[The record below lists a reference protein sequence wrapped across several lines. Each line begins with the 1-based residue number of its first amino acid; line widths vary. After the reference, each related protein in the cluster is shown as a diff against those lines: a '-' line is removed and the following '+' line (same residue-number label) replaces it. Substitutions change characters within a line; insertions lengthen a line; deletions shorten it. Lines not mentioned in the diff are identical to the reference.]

1 MAKKVSSSLLVFI
14 AIIPLVYFLESKLLA
29 PHLKYGFADVDWGFL
44 YSYKKLGDAP
54 LLKVL
59 QIWKEWGVY
68 TYQAYYMGIVEHFF
82 PIDNFNFVGIHQ
94 VTHFFKFL
102 SAITLFPLIYVL
114 TGKKLLSAITTLLYA
129 VAYPAVGPIYAEA
142 VSGNYP
148 AIAVMNLFL
157 TFYIYIVKNTKIGL
171 IWLGTAIFLFF
182 LTLFLSPE
190 RMYPLIPLLILGE
203 LFWVW
208 SQKFSR
214 PQVKA
219 SIVRASIFFSP
230 VIILV
235 LLKILGTS
243 NTSGDVTGFLGN
255 TNSIFQ
261 KISQGNWSLM
271 LYPLISMGSLFLP
284 REYWWLIGSVRSSV
298 VSFFGYWEFVLGPF
312 LAFLLFTSLLSYF
325 ISKKRA
331 RFLWLNALFAATLG
345 SIVFVFSTHH
355 LSIDPS
361 LRLHW
366 DPMFLNPVIIAIFV
380 ASLAISC
387 LIEYVTSEK
396 KEIYALYLFLGFFVS
411 FLFIFL
417 TWIAADIHLIFEGI
431 HRYLAIPAIGSSFFI
446 ASLITLFYE
455 KIYRLRFLRNFAWV
469 VLLVL
474 IPIIQLNFNVV
485 GKYFQQELYFAG
497 MDGEGHTR
505 MKSKLLSYMGDFDLK
520 EPTLFY
526 FDERDY
532 ENGYFD
538 ETTIVA
544 GFGIWMRFR
553 GKSDPLI
560 GGTDIQYIRNGT
572 LCPQPEPDPNCYR
585 KLGEFVVSKNGIKGL
600 IYMGVFYPEKNFYA
614 FRLKNHD
621 IYDIKDELA
630 KEINLK

>member
-1 MAKKVSSSLLVFI
+1 MIKRLPSLLVY
-14 AIIPLVYFLESKLLA
+14 IILILVIFFLESKLLA

-44 YSYKKLGDAP
+44 YSYKKLGEAP

-94 VTHFFKFL
+94 VTHYFKFL

-129 VAYPAVGPIYAEA
+129 VAYPAVGPIYAAA

-157 TFYIYIVKNTKIGL
+157 TFYIYMAKNTKIGL

-214 PQVKA
+214 FQVKA
-219 SIVRASIFFSP
+219 SIIRASIFSSP
-230 VIILV
+230 MIIMAFLN
-235 LLKILGTS
+235 ILGITS
-243 NTSGDVTGFLGN
+243 SAGGATFFLGN
-255 TNSIFQ
+255 NASLFH

-271 LYPLISMGSLFLP
+271 LYPLISLGSLFLP
-284 REYWWLIGSVRSSV
+284 REYWWLIGSVRGSMESFSS
-298 VSFFGYWEFVLGPF
+298 FWEFFLGPF
-312 LAFLLFTSLLSYF
+312 LGFLFLTSVLSYF

-331 RFLWLNALFAATLG
+331 RFLWLNALLAATLG

-361 LRLHW
+361 LRVHW
-366 DPMFLNPVIIAIFV
+366 DSMFLHPVIIGIFV
-380 ASLAISC
+380 LSLAVSC

-396 KEIYALYLFLGFFVS
+396 KENYALYLFLGFFVS

-417 TWIAADIHLIFEGI
+417 TWVAAGYNLIFEGI
-431 HRYLAIPAIGSSFFI
+431 HRYLAIPAIGSSFLI
-446 ASLITLFYE
+446 ASLITLIYE
-455 KIYRLRFLRNFAWV
+455 KIYRLRSLRNFAWV

-485 GKYFQQELYFAG
+485 GKYFQKELYLAG
-497 MDGEGHTR
+497 MDGEGHIR

-538 ETTIVA
+538 ETTIIAAFEV
-544 GFGIWMRFR
+544 WLRFR
-553 GKSDPLI
+553 GKSDPLMD
-560 GGTDIQYIRNGT
+560 GPYIQYIRNGV
-572 LCPQPEPDPNCYR
+572 LCPQPDPDCY
-585 KLGEFVVSKNGIKGL
+585 KKVGEFVVSKNGIQGL
-600 IYMGVFYPEKNFYA
+600 IYKGVFYPEKNFYA

-621 IYDIKDELA
+621 ISDIKDEVV

>member
-1 MAKKVSSSLLVFI
+1 MIKKRFLPLWIFIILIPIVF
-14 AIIPLVYFLESKLLA
+14 LLESKLLA

-44 YSYKKLGDAP
+44 YSYKKLGEAP

-94 VTHFFKFL
+94 VTHYFKFL

-114 TGKKLLSAITTLLYA
+114 TRKKLLSAITTLLYA
-129 VAYPAVGPIYAEA
+129 VAYPAVGPIYAAA

-148 AIAVMNLFL
+148 AIAVMNLFF
-157 TFYIYIVKNTKIGL
+157 TFYIYMVKNTKIGL
-171 IWLGTAIFLFF
+171 IWLGTATFLFF

-214 PQVKA
+214 FQVKA
-219 SIVRASIFFSP
+219 SIIRASIFFSP
-230 VIILV
+230 VIIV
-235 LLKILGTS
+235 ILLETLGIINS
-243 NTSGDVTGFLGN
+243 SGDATGFLGN

-261 KISQGNWSLM
+261 KISQGNWSLI
-271 LYPLISMGSLFLP
+271 LYPLISVGSLFLP
-284 REYWWLIGSVRSSV
+284 REYWWLIGSGRSSIE
-298 VSFFGYWEFVLGPF
+298 SFSSYWGFFLGPF
-312 LAFLLFTSLLSYF
+312 LTFLIFISLLSYF

-331 RFLWLNALFAATLG
+331 KFLWLNALLAATLG
-345 SIVFVFSTHH
+345 SMVFVFSTHH

-361 LRLHW
+361 LRVHW
-366 DPMFLNPVIIAIFV
+366 DPMFLNSVIMAV
-380 ASLAISC
+380 LVLSLAVSC
-387 LIEYVTSEK
+387 LIEFVTSGK
-396 KEIYALYLFLGFFVS
+396 KEIYALYLFLGIAVA

-417 TWIAADIHLIFEGI
+417 TWVVASYNLIFEGV
-431 HRYLAIPAIGSSFFI
+431 HRYLVIPAIGSSFFI
-446 ASLITLFYE
+446 ASLITLVYE
-455 KIYRLRFLRNFAWV
+455 KIHRLSFLRNFAWI

-474 IPIIQLNFNVV
+474 IPIIQLNFNIV
-485 GKYFQQELYFAG
+485 GKYFQKELYFAG
-497 MDGEGHTR
+497 MDGEGHIR
-505 MKSKLLSYMGDFDLK
+505 MKRKLLSYMGNFDLK

-538 ETTIVA
+538 ETTIIAAFEV
-544 GFGIWMRFR
+544 WLRFR
-553 GKSDPLI
+553 GKSDPLMD
-560 GGTDIQYIRNGT
+560 GPYIQYIRNGV
-572 LCPQPEPDPNCYR
+572 LCPQPDPDCYK
-585 KLGEFVVSKNGIKGL
+585 KLSEFVASKNGIKGL
-600 IYMGVFYPEKNFYA
+600 IYKGVFYPEKNFYA

-621 IYDIKDELA
+621 IYNIKDEVA
-630 KEINLK
+630 KEIRLN

>member
-1 MAKKVSSSLLVFI
+1 MVKRTSPLLVFI
-14 AIIPLVYFLESKLLA
+14 ILIPVIFFLESKLLA

-44 YSYKKLGDAP
+44 YSYKQLGKAP
-54 LLKVL
+54 LLKIP

-68 TYQAYYMGIVEHFF
+68 TYQAYYMGVVEHFF
-82 PIDNFNFVGIHQ
+82 PIDNFNFIGIHQ
-94 VTHFFKFL
+94 VTNFFKFL
-102 SAITLFPLIYVL
+102 SAIMLFPLFYVL

-129 VAYPAVGPIYAEA
+129 VAYPAIGPIYAAA

-157 TFYIYIVKNTKIGL
+157 TFYIYMVKNTKIGL
-171 IWLGTAIFLFF
+171 LWLGTVTFLFF
-182 LTLFLSPE
+182 LTLFLSTE

-203 LFWVW
+203 LFWAW

-214 PQVKA
+214 LQVKA
-219 SIVRASIFFSP
+219 SIIRASISFSP
-230 VIILV
+230 VIILA
-235 LLKILGTS
+235 LLNILGMTS
-243 NTSGDVTGFLGN
+243 PSAGPSFFLGN
-255 TNSIFQ
+255 TYNLFQ

-271 LYPLISMGSLFLP
+271 LYPLISVGSLFLP
-284 REYWWLIGSVRSSV
+284 REYWWLFGSVRGSMESFSS
-298 VSFFGYWEFVLGPF
+298 FWEFFLGPL
-312 LAFLLFTSLLSYF
+312 LAFIFLISLLSHF

-331 RFLWLNALFAATLG
+331 RFLWLNVLFATILG
-345 SIVFVFSTHH
+345 SMVFLLSTHH

-361 LRLHW
+361 LRIHW
-366 DPMFLNPVIIAIFV
+366 DPVFLNSAIMAVFV
-380 ASLAISC
+380 LSVAVSC
-387 LIEYVTSEK
+387 LIGYVTSGK
-396 KEIYALYLFLGFFVS
+396 KEIYALYLFTGISVA

-417 TWIAADIHLIFEGI
+417 TWMAADNHLIFEGV
-431 HRYLAIPAIGSSFFI
+431 HRYLAIPAIGSSFVI
-446 ASLITLFYE
+446 ASLITLGYE
-455 KIYRLRFLRNFAWV
+455 KIHRLNFFRNFAWI
-469 VLLVL
+469 VLLIL
-474 IPIIQLNFNVV
+474 IPIIQLNFNIV
-485 GKYFQQELYFAG
+485 GKYFQKELYFAG
-497 MDGEGHTR
+497 MDGEGQIR

-538 ETTIVA
+538 ETSIIA
-544 GFGIWMRFR
+544 GFEKWMRFR

-560 GGTDIQYIRNGT
+560 GGKDIQYIRNGT
-572 LCPQPEPDPNCYR
+572 LCPQPDPNCYK

-600 IYMGVFYPEKNFYA
+600 MYKGVFYPEKNFYA

-621 IYDIKDELA
+621 IYDIKDEVA

>member
-1 MAKKVSSSLLVFI
+1 MIKRLPSLLVY
-14 AIIPLVYFLESKLLA
+14 IILILVIFFLESRLLA

-44 YSYKKLGDAP
+44 YSYKKLGGAP

-68 TYQAYYMGIVEHFF
+68 TYQAYYMGIIEHFS

-94 VTHFFKFL
+94 VTHYFKFL

-129 VAYPAVGPIYAEA
+129 VAYPAVGPIYAAA

-157 TFYIYIVKNTKIGL
+157 TFYIYMVKNTKIGL
-171 IWLGTAIFLFF
+171 IWLGTTAFLFF

-214 PQVKA
+214 FQVKA
-219 SIVRASIFFSP
+219 FIIRASIFFSP
-230 VIILV
+230 VIIV
-235 LLKILGTS
+235 TLLETLGIINS
-243 NTSGDVTGFLGN
+243 SGDATGFLGN
-255 TNSIFQ
+255 TNGLFQ
-261 KISQGNWSLM
+261 NISQGNWSLM

-284 REYWWLIGSVRSSV
+284 REYWWLIGSVRSSMA
-298 VSFFGYWEFVLGPF
+298 SFFGYWEFVLGPF
-312 LAFLLFTSLLSYF
+312 LASLLFISLLSYF

-331 RFLWLNALFAATLG
+331 RFLWLNVLLAATLG
-345 SIVFVFSTHH
+345 SVVFVLSTHH

-361 LRLHW
+361 LRIHW

-417 TWIAADIHLIFEGI
+417 TWIVADNHLIFEGI

-446 ASLITLFYE
+446 ASVITLFYE
-455 KIYRLRFLRNFAWV
+455 KVHRINFLRNFAWIV
-469 VLLVL
+469 FLIL
-474 IPIIQLNFNVV
+474 IPIIQLNFYVV
-485 GKYFQQELYFAG
+485 GKYFEKELYFAG
-497 MDGEGHTR
+497 MDGEGHIR

-538 ETTIVA
+538 ETTIIAAFEV
-544 GFGIWMRFR
+544 WLRFR
-553 GKSDPLI
+553 GKSDPMMD
-560 GGTDIQYIRNGT
+560 GPYIQYIRNGI
-572 LCPQPEPDPNCYR
+572 LCPQPDPDCYR
-585 KLGEFVVSKNGIKGL
+585 KLGEFVVNKNGSKGL
-600 IYMGVFYPEKNFYA
+600 IYKGVFYPEKNFYA
-614 FRLKNHD
+614 FRLENHD
-621 IYDIKDELA
+621 IYDIKNEVVKD
-630 KEINLK
+630 INLN